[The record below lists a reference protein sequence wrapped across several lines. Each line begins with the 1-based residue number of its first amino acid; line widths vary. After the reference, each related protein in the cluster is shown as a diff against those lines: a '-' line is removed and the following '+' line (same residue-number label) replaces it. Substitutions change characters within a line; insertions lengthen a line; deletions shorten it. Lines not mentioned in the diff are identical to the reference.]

1 MERRIRMA
9 REFPRVTVQ
18 LEKELKKWYQENKA
32 TSREE
37 QEANPTLGH
46 FHYERS
52 DAYSRALHCFEK
64 QNWQPIQIRL

>member
-52 DAYSRALHCFEK
+52 DAYFCFVL
-64 QNWQPIQIRL
+64 II